1 MENAPE
7 IIEALAQFAPD
18 SVEVNYPDLPFA
30 NVETIEGDVNF
41 IQIRDINMP
50 FGRDANMP
58 FGEDAFDIQWDESVH
73 HFLNPDINAGN
84 GVADS
89 GNSEG
94 EDAIN

>member
-58 FGEDAFDIQWDESVH
+58 FGEDAFDFDFHKEDNDS
-73 HFLNPDINAGN
+73 FLNPEAEAGTADIN
-84 GVADS
+84 S
-89 GNSEG
+89 
-94 EDAIN
+94 

>member
-58 FGEDAFDIQWDESVH
+58 FGEDAFDFDFHKEDNDTSEIE
-73 HFLNPDINAGN
+73 AGN
-84 GVADS
+84 AKGVETA
-89 GNSEG
+89 
-94 EDAIN
+94 

>member
-18 SVEVNYPDLPFA
+18 SVEVTYPDLPFA

-58 FGEDAFDIQWDESVH
+58 FGEDAFDFEFHDDH
-73 HFLNPDINAGN
+73 HKDYDFLNPEIHAGQ
-84 GVADS
+84 GMDA
-89 GNSEG
+89 SE
-94 EDAIN
+94 N